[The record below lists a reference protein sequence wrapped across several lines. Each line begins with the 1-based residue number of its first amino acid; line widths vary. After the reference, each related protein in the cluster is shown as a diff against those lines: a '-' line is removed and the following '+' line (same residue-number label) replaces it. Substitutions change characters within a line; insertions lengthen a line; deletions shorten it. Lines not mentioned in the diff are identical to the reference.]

1 MGNRAVSFDSATYL
15 AEHSSKHSNSSRLDM
30 KKFNS
35 PGSSVLRRK
44 RGFSTDSIDRDDYGW
59 FEDFEPSDGVQR
71 TLSFEFSRQPLQKAL
86 SLPPP
91 VTEPP
96 LYVLES
102 SLETQQLWY
111 STAGRRPKQPQ
122 QEREYYE
129 NLWRKNF
136 ENSSVKYKH
145 DTTSLASSSSASA
158 GGSNAPDASL
168 SGHARSVSTDSPT
181 PAPKRSKF
189 QQGDDII
196 PPSEI
201 KGEVLYRGKSPFSN
215 SVSKSFLDEYV
226 ASMTLH
232 MPYYRI
238 CRGLSGEIYAEYLIK
253 VTIGGNAPLTFGI
266 WKRHSDFRA
275 FADIINTINI
285 RSGSD
290 NNVFKNALLS
300 WQCVLQRKR
309 WFRSLDKDYLA
320 LKCFLLERFMHDV
333 LFEAQ
338 SPAIINKFL
347 GLS

>member
-15 AEHSSKHSNSSRLDM
+15 AEHSSKHHSNSNNSM
-30 KKFNS
+30 KRANS
-35 PGSSVLRRK
+35 PNLLRGRK
-44 RGFSTDSIDRDDYGW
+44 RGFSTDSIDDYGW
-59 FEDFEPSDGVQR
+59 FEDVDPSEGVPR

-111 STAGRRPKQPQ
+111 TTAGRRPKQPQ

-129 NLWRKNF
+129 KLWKKNF
-136 ENSSVKYKH
+136 ENSSVKYNKN
-145 DTTSLASSSSASA
+145 DNNENNNKPQTAATNTPS
-158 GGSNAPDASL
+158 
-168 SGHARSVSTDSPT
+168 

-189 QQGDDII
+189 DDII
-196 PPSEI
+196 PKSEI
-201 KGEVLYRGKSPFSN
+201 NGEVLFRGKSPFSN

-226 ASMTLH
+226 SSMTLH

-238 CRGLSGEIYAEYLIK
+238 FRGLTGEIHAEYLIK

-266 WKRHSDFRA
+266 WKRHSDFHQL
-275 FADIINTINI
+275 ADIINAMNI
-285 RSGSD
+285 RSGD
-290 NNVFKNALLS
+290 ENVFKNALLS

-333 LFEAQ
+333 LFETQ
-338 SPAIINKFL
+338 TPSIINKFL